1 MNMQN
6 QLQKLADAVAAREG
20 SPARERLLQLFD
32 AGTFV
37 EIDRLAA
44 DGDKPAEAAAG
55 YGTVDGSPVYAFAQD
70 PSVCN
75 GAVGRAQAAKIR
87 KIYELAAQNGAPVV
101 GIFDSDG
108 AKLGEG
114 IDAMDAIAEILL
126 ASNNLSGV
134 VPQIA
139 VLAGPCI
146 GSSSLIAANAD
157 VTVAVEGAAYS
168 LNVGDDDAK
177 AAVQADTVEDALLKA
192 RDLLNLLPSNNL
204 ASAALYEADAAAM
217 PACEDIAG
225 VVDAAG
231 FECLQGAAKLS
242 HAYAEATTAK
252 LTVVTGRAYGPV
264 YIAAAGKSA
273 GADVVLAWPSAVISP
288 LAPETAVHI
297 LWQDKLAA
305 MTDPTKERP
314 ALAEEY
320 AETACSPL
328 AAAADGFVT
337 DVIPPAETKAKLV
350 AMMDMLSGKRVSRLP
365 KKHSNLPL

>member
-168 LNVGDDDAK
+168 LNVGLDDAK

-225 VVDAAG
+225 VVDAVADA
-231 FECLQGAAKLS
+231 CLQRERRRKWLNAKK
-242 HAYAEATTAK
+242 AT
-252 LTVVTGRAYGPV
+252 RR
-264 YIAAAGKSA
+264 S
-273 GADVVLAWPSAVISP
+273 S
-288 LAPETAVHI
+288 
-297 LWQDKLAA
+297 
-305 MTDPTKERP
+305 
-314 ALAEEY
+314 
-320 AETACSPL
+320 
-328 AAAADGFVT
+328 
-337 DVIPPAETKAKLV
+337 
-350 AMMDMLSGKRVSRLP
+350 
-365 KKHSNLPL
+365 